1 MTKYKYY
8 NTRDKKLIED
18 AFNNIAWLVFGKNA
32 IDKIDAF
39 SELFDM
45 YVKEVNIYPQ
55 GTKQEYVNT
64 YCPGVCRLDTAD
76 NKLVIEMLGFA
87 NANPSQYTF
96 IEHEATHEFSH
107 SFVDLLPLIFSKN
120 DNGYI
125 QNGVRYKNHMGLIE
139 EKNER
144 TGKLVGHHYY
154 GKMFNETMMDIIST
168 IGLVS
173 FDDNFTGHIT
183 ADDVL
188 KKDYTHWENAKT
200 GYSMFTSITRLAIA
214 AFSNNGFVN
223 YDQIIKSG
231 NGIFDVD
238 TTTMNGTSL
247 KANDFLYG
255 IMFDPM
261 HIEREFDKFMG
272 DGSYRK
278 FAHYVDAL
286 FAILQQQRK
295 HEIPVHD
302 VKKIMNI
309 LPDFLNKKCQYYLQN
324 GIMNQ
329 NQISA
334 IIGNFNKIWN
344 SMQQEYSAYFSQREI
359 DRIAKR
365 AGR

>member
-1 MTKYKYY
+1 MTKYNYY
-8 NTRDKKLIED
+8 NERDKKLIKD
-18 AFNNIAWLVFGKNA
+18 AFNNIAWLVFGKKST
-32 IDKIDAF
+32 DKIDAF

-45 YVKEVNIYPQ
+45 YVKEVSIYPQ
-55 GTKQEYVNT
+55 GSKTEYINA
-64 YCPGVCRLDTAD
+64 YCPGVCRLDSTD
-76 NKLVIEMLGFA
+76 NKIVIEMLGFA
-87 NANPSQYTF
+87 NANPSQYAF

-107 SFVDLLPLIFSKN
+107 SFVDLLPLIFSETN
-120 DNGYI
+120 DGYVK
-125 QNGVRYKNHMGLIE
+125 NGVRYKNSMGLIE
-139 EKNER
+139 ERNVKN
-144 TGKLVGHHYY
+144 GKLVSHHYY

-168 IGLVS
+168 MGLAS
-173 FDDNFTGHIT
+173 FDNTFDGHIT

-188 KKDYTHWENAKT
+188 KKDYTQWENEKT
-200 GYSMFTSITRLAIA
+200 GYSLFTSITRLAIA

-223 YDQIIKSG
+223 YDHIIRSG
-231 NGIFDVD
+231 NGIFDVE
-238 TTTMNGTSL
+238 TTTINKTSL

-255 IMFDPM
+255 IMFDPL

-272 DGSYRK
+272 DGEYRK
-278 FAHYVDAL
+278 FAHYLDAL
-286 FAILQQQRK
+286 FIILQQQRK
-295 HEIPVHD
+295 HEIPIHD

-329 NQISA
+329 EQVGA

-344 SMQQEYSAYFSQREI
+344 SMQQEYSAYFSKREI